1 MTSVNAAHFIT
12 APSRVAV
19 ARAMVRA
26 AIIAAA
32 DQLHETED
40 AAAWRDGLTVRRVG
54 LTGRAYR
61 DPRFSTRRI
70 GGSR

>member
-32 DQLHETED
+32 DKLHAPGDELAREQG
-40 AAAWRDGLTVRRVG
+40 WTVTRSG
-54 LTGRAYR
+54 TGRVYR

-70 GGSR
+70 GGAR